1 MFRYI
6 SFILLL
12 LLTYNYDGSYSN
24 FSSSRMEAKLMSIS
38 NAKRQA
44 LIIGNSDYQFIPSLS
59 NSVND
64 AQDVAAAL
72 NNLNYEVIVLT
83 NASYKAMF
91 DTVQQ
96 FIARLA
102 KLGSV
107 GLFYFSGHGLQTD
120 GRNYL
125 IPVDAQI
132 KTEADIKALSLDA
145 NYVLAKMNE
154 AKNQV
159 NIMILDA
166 CRNNPFKQ
174 SIINS
179 KGLVQITPLSVGNF
193 ISFATLP
200 MQTTSSA
207 KKNER
212 NSIYTKYLLAA
223 LKNQPNVPIHDVFI
237 DIRNHV
243 ILETKN
249 NKIQQVPWDSN
260 SLRHKFCFG
269 ECLNVD
275 DTEKLKLVH
284 ASLETQTQQCTQPLN
299 TTEPVVN
306 FSAIFNPPPLQEV
319 KRDMFEKTEAFK
331 KRLQKYH
338 EHRMQLFDN
347 SLAEFNQAVK
357 DGNRR
362 YQAGIVTLNNYDADK
377 EKFYIKIKWQAGWVK
392 KFFNE
397 LPSEKQKWIK
407 ISPSKAK
414 EFWQSGKQK
423 PFFITV
429 KRSGDH
435 SVISSA
441 IIVNGKNIWNIFGFP
456 KKDKIDNLKISKN
469 LKNDREFTDRLKNGD
484 FGPKM
489 VWISAGSFKMGDIQ
503 TGGDSDENPLHQVS
517 VKKFAIGKYE
527 VSFAEYDKFAEATA
541 RNKPD
546 DRGWGRGNRPVIN
559 VSWHD
564 ATAYANWLSQQT
576 GQTYRLPTEAEWEY
590 AARAGTNTK
599 YWWGN
604 TSSHKYANYNQAED
618 GWKYTAPV
626 GSFAANPFGLHDT
639 VGNVWEWTC
648 SKYTYKYNGE
658 EQRCIDR
665 KNLTKVILRGGSW
678 NSEQRY
684 VRSSNRGKDTLNDS
698 NDGYGFRLVRLVKT
712 TRTP

>member
-1 MFRYI
+1 MYRYI

-12 LLTYNYDGSYSN
+12 LFTSNYDGTYSN
-24 FSSSRMEAKLMSIS
+24 FSSSRIEAKLMSIS
-38 NAKRQA
+38 NAKRHA
-44 LIIGNSDYQFIPSLS
+44 LIIGNSDYQFISSLS

-64 AQDVAAAL
+64 AKDVAIVL
-72 NNLNYEVIVLT
+72 NNLNYEVILLT
-83 NASYKAMF
+83 NASYKAMS
-91 DTVQQ
+91 DAVQK
-96 FIARLA
+96 FVERLA
-102 KLGSV
+102 KSGSV
-107 GLFYFSGHGLQTD
+107 GLFYFSGHGLQSG

-132 KTEADIKALSLDA
+132 KTETDIKTLSLDA
-145 NYVLAKMNE
+145 HDVLAKMNE
-154 AKNQV
+154 AKTQV
-159 NIMILDA
+159 NLMILDA
-166 CRNNPFKQ
+166 CRNN
-174 SIINS
+174 

-193 ISFATLP
+193 VSFATLP

-207 KKNER
+207 NKNER

-223 LKNQPNVPIHDVFI
+223 LKTQANVAIHDVFI

-249 NKIQQVPWDSN
+249 NKIQQVPWDSS

-269 ECLNVD
+269 ECL
-275 DTEKLKLVH
+275 
-284 ASLETQTQQCTQPLN
+284 SLETQTQQCTQPLN
-299 TTEPVVN
+299 TAEPVVN

-357 DGNRR
+357 NGNRR
-362 YQAGIVTLNNYDADK
+362 YQAGIVALNNYDADQ

-392 KFFNE
+392 KYFNE

-407 ISPSKAK
+407 ISPSEAK

-435 SVISSA
+435 SVISGA

-456 KKDKIDNLKISKN
+456 KSFDFPKKDKIAKKISKT

-527 VSFAEYDKFAEATA
+527 VSFAEYDKFAEATG
-541 RNKPD
+541 RNKPY

-626 GSFAANPFGLHDT
+626 GSFPANPFGLHDT

-658 EQRCIDR
+658 EQRCIDT

-684 VRSSNRGKDTLNDS
+684 VRSSNRGKDTPNDS

-712 TRTP
+712 N